1 MSRARDLADSAD
13 KDIAGTL
20 TLDGLS
26 VSGDVA
32 VNTDTLFVDAS
43 ADKVG
48 IGTSSPDR
56 NLDVVGTT
64 GIAHQYPGASD
75 ELVLTQYNTTGDV
88 ALNNKANASV
98 YFGTNNT
105 ERMRID
111 SSGNLL
117 VGTTQH
123 PSVITGTSTETGLG
137 YATGSYLSI
146 ARSSGPILHLN
157 RLSTDG
163 EIATFRK
170 DGSTVGSIATNST
183 SNFYIGSG
191 QTDHVGLEFGSP
203 NIMPMKNNALADN
216 AVDLGLSTQRFKDL
230 YLSGGV
236 YLGGTGSANYLD
248 DYEEGTW
255 TPTVAPEESTGVI
268 SSHDCKYV
276 RVGNIC
282 HVIVAFTIGTNFSS
296 PQIDGLPFTVDTVG
310 LGTSWGYTGILITNA
325 SGATGYQIGMSADD
339 DSTRVRF
346 FRNGNTN
353 TLHNPST
360 SDEVLRGHL
369 TYRIYNG

>member
-1 MSRARDLADSAD
+1 MAKLIGTDPNQVPTNGDLGDLAYQN
-13 KDIAGTL
+13 KE
-20 TLDGLS
+20 S
-26 VSGDVA
+26 V
-32 VNTDTLFVDAS
+32 
-43 ADKVG
+43 KVEAFESNG
-48 IGTSSPDR
+48 IDDNATS
-56 NLDVVGTT
+56 TAMT
-64 GIAHQYPGASD
+64 
-75 ELVLTQYNTTGDV
+75 
-88 ALNNKANASV
+88 
-98 YFGTNNT
+98 
-105 ERMRID
+105 ID

-248 DYEEGTW
+248 DYETGTW
-255 TPTVAPEESTGVI
+255 TPAFSGASTNTGANNSGTYVKIGQFVHCTFKI
-268 SSHDCKYV
+268 SQT
-276 RVGNIC
+276 
-282 HVIVAFTIGTNFSS
+282 ALTGTATATMT
-296 PQIDGLPFTVDTVG
+296 GLPFSCASVDDASAFAVQDMGHTLNTV
-310 LGTSWGYTGILITNA
+310 STNNGRFRCVANSA
-325 SGATGYQIGMSADD
+325 SLQGVKTLGATTYMSYDQLYDGSGTLQIHGAFSYRSA
-339 DSTRVRF
+339 
-346 FRNGNTN
+346 
-353 TLHNPST
+353 
-360 SDEVLRGHL
+360 
-369 TYRIYNG
+369 